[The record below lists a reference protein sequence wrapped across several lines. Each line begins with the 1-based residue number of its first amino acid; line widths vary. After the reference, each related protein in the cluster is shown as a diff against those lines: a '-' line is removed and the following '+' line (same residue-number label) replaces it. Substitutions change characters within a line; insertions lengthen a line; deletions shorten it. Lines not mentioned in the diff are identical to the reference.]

1 MLVNLADLKELMSM
15 IRFFRWRS
23 SIRLSLQDILSLLD
37 LNAEFDWKRR
47 LWFEIGKAQAETTL
61 RDCKN
66 DCLLPFFRSCV
77 QEGFA
82 KDILKVLDEG
92 KRSLPTRG
100 SPRNLILGGTTCV
113 GSRVGAVVFWNC
125 LGERENKHEEIG
137 PDPKEFLKLLAN
149 PH

>member
-15 IRFFRWRS
+15 IRFFRWRL

-82 KDILKVLDEG
+82 EDILKVLDQG
-92 KRSLPTRG
+92 KRSLQTRG
-100 SPRNLILGGTTCV
+100 SPRNYLRRLEIRGRGLLELFRGT
-113 GSRVGAVVFWNC
+113 
-125 LGERENKHEEIG
+125 REQT
-137 PDPKEFLKLLAN
+137 
-149 PH
+149 

>member
-1 MLVNLADLKELMSM
+1 M
-15 IRFFRWRS
+15 
-23 SIRLSLQDILSLLD
+23 QDILSLLD

-82 KDILKVLDEG
+82 KDILKVLDQG
-92 KRSLPTRG
+92 KRSLQTRG
-100 SPRNLILGGTTCV
+100 SPRNYQLRLEIRGRGLLELFRGTRKQT
-113 GSRVGAVVFWNC
+113 
-125 LGERENKHEEIG
+125 
-137 PDPKEFLKLLAN
+137 
-149 PH
+149 

>member
-1 MLVNLADLKELMSM
+1 MLVNLGDLKELMSM

-23 SIRLSLQDILSLLD
+23 AIRLSLQDILSLLD

-82 KDILKVLDEG
+82 KDILKVLDQG
-92 KRSLPTRG
+92 KRSL
-100 SPRNLILGGTTCV
+100 
-113 GSRVGAVVFWNC
+113 
-125 LGERENKHEEIG
+125 
-137 PDPKEFLKLLAN
+137 
-149 PH
+149 

>member
-1 MLVNLADLKELMSM
+1 MLVNLGDLKELMSM

-23 SIRLSLQDILSLLD
+23 AIRLSLQDILSLLD

-47 LWFEIGKAQAETTL
+47 LWFEIGKAQAESTL

-82 KDILKVLDEG
+82 KDILKVLDQG
-92 KRSLPTRG
+92 NNRSRHNVKNSRRG
-100 SPRNLILGGTTCV
+100 NRGNSWWGCAAGFP
-113 GSRVGAVVFWNC
+113 
-125 LGERENKHEEIG
+125 
-137 PDPKEFLKLLAN
+137 N
-149 PH
+149 PNPF

>member
-1 MLVNLADLKELMSM
+1 MLVNLGDLKELMSM

-23 SIRLSLQDILSLLD
+23 AIRLSLQDILSLLD

-47 LWFEIGKAQAETTL
+47 LWFEIGKAQAESTL

-82 KDILKVLDEG
+82 KDILKVLDQG
-92 KRSLPTRG
+92 KRSLQTRG

-113 GSRVGAVVFWNC
+113 GSREW
-125 LGERENKHEEIG
+125 G
-137 PDPKEFLKLLAN
+137 PWSSGIIQGNEKTNMRRLDQTQKSF
-149 PH
+149 